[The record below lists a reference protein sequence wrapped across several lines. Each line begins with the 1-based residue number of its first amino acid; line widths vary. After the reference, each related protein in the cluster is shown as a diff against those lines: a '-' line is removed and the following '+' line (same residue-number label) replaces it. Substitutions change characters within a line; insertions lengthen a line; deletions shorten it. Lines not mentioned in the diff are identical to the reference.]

1 MPYIEY
7 NKYNTLPE
15 QVEENRI
22 NIQNAVNTADNAL
35 SIVQENKRVV
45 DENNSVVNSYT
56 NKVDTNTTDISQL
69 KQKDIEIKQSITDL
83 TNSTNSSVERLDNRI
98 TESNGR
104 ITQTQLDLSEVA
116 SDVALLKLNQIN
128 IRGQWI
134 THDNYNIK
142 DFAYYNNSLF
152 NCIKQINNSTTPPPD
167 DLEHWEYVL
176 QVTTSGG
183 GGGTTDSGITVLQ
196 TNTEKINGTL
206 GSPNYIWLDKN
217 YNDSEL
223 NYLTRKKC
231 DMYLKYVDDASGV
244 NGGMLCTINLVFN
257 SQNSSQS
264 IATIPIIKSSDFSVI
279 NMTYLIDFA
288 KSSSNDYLQFG
299 FTALGNTS
307 LQDNEIL
314 GGGVIFEKAI
324 FY

>member
-35 SIVQENKRVV
+35 SIAEENKRVV

-56 NKVDTNTTDISQL
+56 NKVDTNTNDISLL
-69 KQKDIEIKQSITDL
+69 KQKDIEIEQSITNL
-83 TNSTNSSVERLDNRI
+83 TNSTNNSVERLDNRI

-104 ITQTQLDLSEVA
+104 ITQTQKDLSDVA
-116 SDVALLKLNQIN
+116 SDVALLKLKQIN

-134 THDNYNIK
+134 THDNYNIN
-142 DFAYYNNSLF
+142 DFVYYNNSLF

-183 GGGTTDSGITVLQ
+183 GGGTTDSGITALQ
-196 TNTEKINGTL
+196 TNTSKINGTS
-206 GSPNYIWLDKN
+206 GTPSFIVLDKT

-231 DMYLKYVDDASGV
+231 DIYLKYVDNASGI
-244 NGGMLCTINLVFN
+244 NAGMIISINLVFN
-257 SQNSSQS
+257 SENSSQS
-264 IATIPIIKSSDFSVI
+264 FATIPIIKSADFSVI
-279 NMTYLIDFA
+279 NIAYLIEFR
-288 KSSSNDYLQFG
+288 KSSSDYLEFSFSSVG
-299 FTALGNTS
+299 DITPI
-307 LQDNEIL
+307 QDNEIL
-314 GGGVIFEKAI
+314 GGGIVFEKAI